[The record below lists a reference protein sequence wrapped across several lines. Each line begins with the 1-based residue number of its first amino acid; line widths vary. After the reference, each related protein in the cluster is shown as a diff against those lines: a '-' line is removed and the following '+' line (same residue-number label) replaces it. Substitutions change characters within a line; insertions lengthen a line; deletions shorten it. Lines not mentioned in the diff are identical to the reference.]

1 VSYFSATLAH
11 SNALHIAMA
20 TCLLYCVSLITN
32 ACFKYSC
39 VMTQTYVSINTL
51 FIQTH
56 RASESDI
63 KHFPNPPGTP
73 TDPRQVEEVSLYTEG
88 KPLLELLEKYLQTPP
103 SELLAEG
110 RHHPWDGNSGQTM
123 AINRHSGAMR
133 NF

>member
-1 VSYFSATLAH
+1 
-11 SNALHIAMA
+11 
-20 TCLLYCVSLITN
+20 
-32 ACFKYSC
+32 
-39 VMTQTYVSINTL
+39 MTQTYVSINTL

-123 AINRHSGAMR
+123 AINWHSGAMR